1 MITSSGAGVKS
12 SSSLE
17 LQPPA
22 YTTEKVT
29 LACDFAELAVSMAMK
44 ELIVEEKLAE
54 SVEEAAEMTM
64 PENVEEAAEL
74 FVEVVHGAGD
84 KEGVEAKVVPG
95 RSRA

>member
-1 MITSSGAGVKS
+1 M
-12 SSSLE
+12 
-17 LQPPA
+17 
-22 YTTEKVT
+22 VT
-29 LACDFAELAVSMAMK
+29 MK

-84 KEGVEAKVVPG
+84 EEGVEAKVVPG

>member
-1 MITSSGAGVKS
+1 M
-12 SSSLE
+12 
-17 LQPPA
+17 
-22 YTTEKVT
+22 T
-29 LACDFAELAVSMAMK
+29 LARDFAELAVSMVMVTMK

-84 KEGVEAKVVPG
+84 EEGVKAKVVPG